1 MMAKK
6 PTKAAP
12 TGQPKKKAYIVSGKG
27 TDDEIRA
34 RCAESVEGWDAL
46 GEGGRDDMVRLMR
59 RFEESPSAPRLEVKK
74 NEAGDDVGI
83 GPPEGANVT
92 LVALRTVEAFATTSQ
107 ELADR
112 RVTDLVNYFY
122 AASDGNLTTELFGSG
137 VAFVHGVGASNP
149 VEATLAVQMAATHDM
164 AMRLLGRVGR
174 AQHVDQIQLFGNLA
188 NKLLNTFAR
197 QAEALAKLQRG
208 GEQVV
213 KHIHLDN
220 RGGQAIVTDTVVT
233 GGVSGR
239 SGDQPYEQGALG
251 TALLGSD
258 PQGFGMPIASDQR
271 SQALPPARGA
281 VTGGAEGE

>member
-1 MMAKK
+1 MAKK
-6 PTKAAP
+6 PTKA

-34 RCAESVEGWDAL
+34 RCAESVEGWDTL
-46 GEGGRDDMVRLMR
+46 RERGRDDMVRLMR
-59 RFEESPSAPRLEVKK
+59 RFEESPSAPRLEVTKD
-74 NEAGDDVGI
+74 EAGDDVGI

-107 ELADR
+107 ELSDR
-112 RVTDLVNYFY
+112 RVTDLANYFD
-122 AASDGNLTTELFGSG
+122 AASNGNLTTELFGSG

-174 AQHVDQIQLFGNLA
+174 AQYVDQIQLFGNLA

-239 SGDQPYEQGALG
+239 SGDQPYGADLAG
-251 TALLGSD
+251 VCA
-258 PQGFGMPIASDQR
+258 
-271 SQALPPARGA
+271 ALPGPDPLGQAVSVPGHAGAEALSPARGS
-281 VTGGAEGE
+281 VTRGTQGE